1 MSTTTKPA
9 SASAPLSDRELLAW
23 RGLLQVHAALTK
35 ALDADLE
42 AQHGLPL
49 TSYEV
54 LLHLDHAD
62 AQRIRM
68 SDLAAKV
75 ILSRSGLT
83 RLVDR
88 LERAGLVER
97 EPCPSDQRG
106 FNALITHE
114 GREVFDAARQ
124 THLSGVRERFL
135 SHFSEDDLATM
146 AEFWERVQPGASAGG
161 APFPT
166 TVAPRPPYGRGAAP
180 RAARGPG
187 A

>member
-1 MSTTTKPA
+1 M
-9 SASAPLSDRELLAW
+9 LR
-23 RGLLQVHAALTK
+23 VHAALMK
-35 ALDADLE
+35 DLDTDL
-42 AQHGLPL
+42 AAAHGLSL
-49 TSYEV
+49 STYEV
-54 LLHLDHAD
+54 LLFLAD
-62 AQRIRM
+62 SPDGKMRMAQ
-68 SDLAAKV
+68 LADSV
-75 ILSRSGLT
+75 LLSRSGLT

-106 FNALITHE
+106 FNALITGE

-135 SHFSEDDLATM
+135 SHFSEDDMATM
-146 AEFWERVQPGASAGG
+146 AEFWERVHPGASAGG

-166 TVAPRPPYGRGAAP
+166 TVAPRSPYVRGAAP